1 MDANP
6 PAIRDAK
13 GRLLPEAKIGL
24 GNSGQRHR
32 AEIRRTLI
40 DAETP
45 EEVRRVGQWLLE
57 LAHSPRVGVR
67 TRLRAMTVWLEY
79 VIGRPPKAADVAGP
93 YDRDDPEIN
102 VDDIMATVVEV
113 LNRVPNGAEIKLALA
128 EALER
133 LAEARGLREPALLE
147 SH

>member
-13 GRLLPEAKIGL
+13 GRLLPGAKIGL

-45 EEVRRVGQWLLE
+45 EDVRRVGQWLLE

-67 TRLRAMTVWLEY
+67 TRLRASKVWLEY

-133 LAEARGLREPALLE
+133 LSEARGLRGPVQFE
-147 SH
+147 SR

>member
-6 PAIRDAK
+6 PAIRDTK
-13 GRLLPEAKIGL
+13 GRLLPGAKIGL

-40 DAETP
+40 DAKTP
-45 EEVRRVGQWLLE
+45 EDVRRVGQWLLE

-67 TRLRAMTVWLEY
+67 TRLRASKLWLEY
-79 VIGRPPKAADVAGP
+79 VIGKPPKAADVAGP

-102 VDDIMATVVEV
+102 VDDILMVVVDV
-113 LNRVPNGAEIKLALA
+113 LNAEPNGLEIRLKLADA
-128 EALER
+128 FER
-133 LAEARGLREPALLE
+133 LSAARGLRGPVRHE